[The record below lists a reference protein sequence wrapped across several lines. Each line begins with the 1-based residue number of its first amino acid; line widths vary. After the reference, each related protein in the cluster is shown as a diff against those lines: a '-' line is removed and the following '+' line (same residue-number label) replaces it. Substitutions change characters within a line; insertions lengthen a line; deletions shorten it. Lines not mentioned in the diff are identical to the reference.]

1 MALPGRAFLR
11 RCLKSDVIILTVD
24 SPQEAQEYAAWLDVS
39 GWALSVNGFPLA
51 VQIKVNGTAIRSLR
65 AEQRSPSLA
74 KDFGHVP
81 FNATAGFSTRIQREE
96 LPDDLAGLI
105 EVVAHPQD
113 SNPAYAASQHRT
125 ISVRRASIGTVPHN
139 RVNYRTTWDE
149 AAGTLEEARVAVAG
163 QTDLETYRESG
174 ETTANDIARE
184 VNLQPSDR
192 VLEIG
197 CGTGRVGRWLA
208 ERCATWTGTDVSRRM
223 IDYAKEAV
231 AGCRNVSFVLLNG
244 YDLSGVDDE
253 SQHVIYSSAV
263 FCHLDEWDRYRYVK
277 EAYRVLRPGGR
288 IWFDNINL
296 LSEVGWDIFE
306 ELSKYEPAGRP
317 PRISKT
323 STPDELECYAK
334 RAGFVDVRVR
344 PSGVFVAVFGRK
356 PDD

>member
-11 RCLKSDVIILTVD
+11 RCLKPDVIILTVD

-39 GWALSVNGFPLA
+39 GWALSVNGFRMA
-51 VQIKVNGTAIRSLR
+51 VQIKVNGTVIRSLR
-65 AEQRSPSLA
+65 ADQPSPSLA
-74 KDFGHVP
+74 KSFRHVP
-81 FNATAGFSTRIQREE
+81 FNATSGFSTRIRREE
-96 LPDDLAGLI
+96 LPDDRAALI
-105 EVVAHPQD
+105 EVVAYPQH
-113 SNPAYAASQHRT
+113 SHPAYGASQHRA
-125 ISVRRASIGTVPHN
+125 IRVERASIGTVLHN
-139 RVNYRTTWDE
+139 RVDYQTTWDD
-149 AAGTLEEARVAVAG
+149 AAATLDEARVAVAG
-163 QTDLETYRESG
+163 SIDLDTYRESG
-174 ETTANDIARE
+174 QTTADDIARE
-184 VNLQPSDR
+184 VGLQPSDR

-223 IDYAKEAV
+223 IDHATEAV
-231 AGCRNVSFVLLNG
+231 AGFRNVSFVLLNG

-253 SQHVIYSSAV
+253 SQHVVYSSAV

-334 RAGFVDVRVR
+334 RVGFVDVRVR

-356 PDD
+356 TDD